1 VDLNHL
7 HLHVRDL
14 GRSRRFYETWLGFRE
29 HAWYEDLLFLRNAH
43 GFDLALM
50 PDPAPAPLPDWFH
63 FGFRLESA
71 AAVREL
77 HERMRAAGVPFRR
90 ALHEEPE
97 LVSFRCEDP
106 DGCAVEVYW
115 E

>member
-1 VDLNHL
+1 MHLNHL
-7 HLHVRDL
+7 HLHVYDTE
-14 GRSRRFYETWLGFRE
+14 RSRRFYEAWFGFRE
-29 HAWYEDLLFLRNAH
+29 HARHDELLFIRNGE

-50 PDPAPAPLPDWFH
+50 PDPHAVALPEWFH

-77 HERMRAAGVPFRR
+77 YHRMQAEGVALRR
-90 ALHEEPE
+90 PLLDETDF
-97 LVSFRCEDP
+97 VSFRAEDP
-106 DGCAVEVYW
+106 DGYAVEVYW